1 MIGDVNDAEAEA
13 TVREATEAG
22 GEIRKRRCDVRSTA
36 DVNALVQAAL
46 DAWGRLDVLF
56 NNAGKNFFGKVH
68 ETSDEDWEDC
78 LSLNMG
84 GIFRGMRAALP
95 HMMQQGGGSII
106 NTASTQAIVAFHD
119 FAAYEA
125 AKGGIVALT
134 RQAALD
140 YAPHKIRVNA
150 ICPGVIRTPMNPT
163 LWDTSQDGGVGMK
176 RWSEDTPIGRVGEAD
191 DIANTA
197 LFLASDESA
206 WTTGQY
212 FLVDG
217 GLSIKGS
224 ISWAARAGQARR
236 GGQLLAVSDGH
247 GDGVEGRAAFH
258 ARQELLTSSLAWDTT
273 LSVTSRPPTRS
284 SGNSASA

>member
-1 MIGDVNDAEAEA
+1 MRLKDKVAVITGAATGIGRASAVRFAREGARVVIGDVNDVEAEETLRQA
-13 TVREATEAG
+13 REG
-22 GEIRKRRCDVRSTA
+22 GAEVQYVRCDVRSTA
-36 DVNALVQAAL
+36 DVNALVQTAI
-46 DAWGRLDVLF
+46 DRHGRLDVIF

-78 LSLNMG
+78 LSLNLG

-95 HMMQQGGGSII
+95 HMMRQGGGSIV
-106 NTASTQAIVAFHD
+106 NTASIQAIVAFHD

-150 ICPGVIRTPMNPT
+150 ICPGVIRTPMNPEMWNPA
-163 LWDTSQDGGVGMK
+163 LDGGTSLQ
-176 RWSEDTPIGRVGEAD
+176 RWSTETPMQRVGESE

-197 LFLASDESA
+197 LFLASDDSA

-217 GLSIKGS
+217 GLSIKG
-224 ISWAARAGQARR
+224 
-236 GGQLLAVSDGH
+236 
-247 GDGVEGRAAFH
+247 
-258 ARQELLTSSLAWDTT
+258 
-273 LSVTSRPPTRS
+273 P
-284 SGNSASA
+284 